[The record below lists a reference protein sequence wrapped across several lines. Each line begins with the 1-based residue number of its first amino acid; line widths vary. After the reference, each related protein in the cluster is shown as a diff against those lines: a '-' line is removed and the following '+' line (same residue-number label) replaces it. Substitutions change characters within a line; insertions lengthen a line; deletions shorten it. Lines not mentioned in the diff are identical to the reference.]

1 MTPKRKK
8 GVSLFYRESK
18 MLHLTEITVDKM
30 IDAIH
35 FDVGQATKINTIKL
49 MKLKTYA
56 VIFKREN
63 KSTIKKPGEPETK
76 ADWYGKGN
84 NRNDLETP
92 RETFMQQFADAILQD
107 FPNLDNH
114 NQQELVKLALETW
127 FGPAGTGD
135 YTSDEID
142 SMWNRYNQTGHLF

>member
-1 MTPKRKK
+1 MNNLQKFFEE
-8 GVSLFYRESK
+8 VYRESK

-30 IDAIH
+30 I
-35 FDVGQATKINTIKL
+35 
-49 MKLKTYA
+49 
-56 VIFKREN
+56 
-63 KSTIKKPGEPETK
+63 
-76 ADWYGKGN
+76 
-84 NRNDLETP
+84 
-92 RETFMQQFADAILQD
+92 DAILQD

-127 FGPAGTGD
+127 FGPSGTGD

>member
-1 MTPKRKK
+1 MNNLQKFFEE
-8 GVSLFYRESK
+8 VYRESK

-84 NRNDLETP
+84 NRNDPETP
-92 RETFMQQFADAILQD
+92 RETFMQQLADAILQD

-127 FGPAGTGD
+127 FGPSGTGD

-142 SMWNRYNQTGHLF
+142 SMWNRYNQTEHLF